1 MRIKILKV
9 EKDMIILPNSFYK
22 NQKNEKITTY
32 QFLASVNCPV
42 FDSVLFEEKEEITDS
57 KIEQI
62 KDILKSD
69 YCTIRYQYTK
79 PTTKPVRGG
88 NCIKITLDELNKK
101 IVDGTQMWL
110 LQPIDR
116 TQNIYGV
123 NLYVKRD
130 EKLFILECVGKG
142 FDISDINRGDIT
154 PQESIIFEYPIRD
167 GWQNEWWKFIKV
179 EIVNQ
184 FEFEND
190 KLIRLKKLDK
200 MGVQATEEIF
210 DHKFI
215 PLDCALIEKLM
226 QYTKSID
233 DHWKVSDE
241 YIVSA
246 SMNNNGKFVFWDVQT
261 PTGKKNILDNIKVD
275 DSTISK

>member
-1 MRIKILKV
+1 
-9 EKDMIILPNSFYK
+9 MIILPNKLYK
-22 NQKNEKITTY
+22 NFGNEKINTY

-42 FDSVLFEEKEEITDS
+42 LDSVLFEANEEITTA
-57 KIEQI
+57 KVERI

-79 PTTKPVRGG
+79 PTINPIRGG
-88 NCIKITLDELNKK
+88 NRIKLELDELNKRL
-101 IVDGTQMWL
+101 VDGTQLWL

-130 EKLFILECVGKG
+130 KKLFIVECVGKG
-142 FDISDINRGDIT
+142 FDISDINRGDIS
-154 PQESIIFEYPIRD
+154 PQESITFEYPIRE
-167 GWQNEWWKFIKV
+167 GWQKEWWKFIKV

-184 FEFEND
+184 FEFENE
-190 KLIRLKKLDK
+190 KLIRLKKLNALG
-200 MGVQATEEIF
+200 MHATEEIF
-210 DHKFI
+210 DHIFI
-215 PLDCALIEKLM
+215 PLDCSLIEQLI

-233 DHWKVSDE
+233 KHWRASNE

-246 SMNNNGKFVFWDVQT
+246 SMNNNGKFVFLDIQT
-261 PTGKKNILDNIKVD
+261 PTGKKTILNDIKND
-275 DSTISK
+275 AFLSK

>member
-1 MRIKILKV
+1 
-9 EKDMIILPNSFYK
+9 MIILPNNFYK
-22 NQKNEKITTY
+22 NPKNEKITTY

-42 FDSVLFEEKEEITDS
+42 FDSVLFEEREEITDS
-57 KIEQI
+57 KIDQI
-62 KDILKSD
+62 KNILKSD
-69 YCTIRYQYTK
+69 YCTIRYQYTR
-79 PTTKPVRGG
+79 PSTNPVRGG
-88 NCIKITLDELNKK
+88 NRIKLSLDELNKK

-116 TQNIYGV
+116 TQNIYGI

-130 EKLFILECVGKG
+130 AKLFIMECVGRG
-142 FDISDINRGDIT
+142 FDVSDINRGDIS
-154 PQESIIFEYPIRD
+154 PQESIEFEYPVRK

-184 FEFEND
+184 FEFENE

-200 MGVQATEEIF
+200 MGIHATEEIF

-226 QYTKSID
+226 QYTQSID
-233 DHWKVSDE
+233 KHWKASDE

-246 SMNNNGKFVFWDVQT
+246 SMNKNGKFVFWDIQT
-261 PTGKKNILDNIKVD
+261 PMGKKNILNNTKTD
-275 DSTISK
+275 DDVLSK